1 ADNVA
6 SLCEMKYSTVKY
18 EITKDDDD
26 NMRHKSEAFKSI
38 AKPFKSTHLVM
49 VTPFGVAEGMYMFSV
64 QNVVTLDDL
73 FRDI

>member
-1 ADNVA
+1 MVW
-6 SLCEMKYSTVKY
+6 
-18 EITKDDDD
+18 
-26 NMRHKSEAFKSI
+26 HKSEAFKSI